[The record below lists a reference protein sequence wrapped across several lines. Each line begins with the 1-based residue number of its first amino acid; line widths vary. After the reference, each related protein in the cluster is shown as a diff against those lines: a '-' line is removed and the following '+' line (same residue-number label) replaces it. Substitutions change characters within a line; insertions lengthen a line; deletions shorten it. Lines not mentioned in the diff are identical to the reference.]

1 MGNQGSSRGKIV
13 GLVALGVVVVAVV
26 GFFVVMG
33 KQYFDN
39 RYAGSMYYTQ
49 VPVDEPVA
57 VGDLFDMNGNVADEG
72 YSYTLVG
79 YNDEGEEQLLEFDVR
94 TDNPTSCTSRA
105 RICRLRLRPPWC
117 LARNP
122 SMSRTSP
129 PPRWSVSGGN
139 EGAAG
144 GLFA

>member
-1 MGNQGSSRGKIV
+1 MIMGNQGSSRGKIV
-13 GLVALGVVVVAVV
+13 GLVTLGVVVVAVV

-57 VGDLFDMNGNVADEG
+57 VGDLFDMNGNVADKG

-94 TDNPTSCTSRA
+94 TDNPDFLYQPGTYLQVEASSSLVLGEEPIDESDIPA
-105 RICRLRLRPPWC
+105 AALERIR
-117 LARNP
+117 
-122 SMSRTSP
+122 
-129 PPRWSVSGGN
+129 G
-139 EGAAG
+139 E
-144 GLFA
+144 